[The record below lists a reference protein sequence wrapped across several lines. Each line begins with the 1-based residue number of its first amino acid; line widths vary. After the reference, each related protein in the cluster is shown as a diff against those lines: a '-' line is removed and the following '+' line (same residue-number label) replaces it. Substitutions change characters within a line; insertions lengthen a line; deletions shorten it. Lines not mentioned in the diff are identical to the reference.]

1 MLLLQLSKHILRE
14 VLYKCLNRERISGEE
29 DQMVDTHFSNEFQY
43 IIVYISALHSQKK
56 ENIFIYCF
64 CSAIVIINIIVLL

>member
-1 MLLLQLSKHILRE
+1 
-14 VLYKCLNRERISGEE
+14 
-29 DQMVDTHFSNEFQY
+29 MVDTHFSNEFQY